1 MTTRPTP
8 LVAVSLKMYFE
19 RERTLDYC
27 RAVAGI
33 AAAHPEVGA
42 GAVRLAVLPDFL
54 TVPAA
59 VEILGGT
66 GVYVGAQ
73 DLAPE
78 ARGAF
83 TGEVSGADLAAL
95 GVRCVEVGH
104 AERRTIFKE
113 DDEMVARKTATAIGT
128 GLIPLLCVGEAERS
142 DPAEAAAVCAA
153 QVAGAVGGSTSAEVW
168 VAYEPYW
175 AIGAPEPAPADY
187 VIAVCEELRGALA
200 GSVPTHSLLYG
211 GSAGPGLLTRLGLA
225 VDGLFLG
232 RFAHD
237 PAAFG
242 RVVEEAL
249 AR

>member
-1 MTTRPTP
+1 MAPTP

-19 RERTLDYC
+19 RERTLGYC
-27 RAVAGI
+27 RAVAEI
-33 AAAHPEVGA
+33 ARERPGVADG
-42 GAVRLAVLPDFL
+42 GVRLAVLPDFL

-59 VEILGGT
+59 VEILAGT
-66 GVYVGAQ
+66 GVHVGAQ

-113 DDEMVARKTATAIGT
+113 DEAMVARKTAAALAA
-128 GLIPLLCVGEAERS
+128 GLVPLLCVGEAERS
-142 DPAEAAAVCAA
+142 EPAEAARVCAE
-153 QVAGAVGGSTSAEVW
+153 QVTSALGGRTDAEVW

-187 VIAVCEELRGALA
+187 VIAVCEALRGELA
-200 GSVPTHSLLYG
+200 TTVPAHSLLYG
-211 GSAGPGLLTRLGLA
+211 GSAGPGLLTRLGGA

-242 RVVEEAL
+242 AVVDEAL

>member
-1 MTTRPTP
+1 MSTP

-19 RERTLDYC
+19 RERTLGYC
-27 RAVAGI
+27 RAVADI
-33 AAAHPEVGA
+33 ARERPAVAEGT
-42 GAVRLAVLPDFL
+42 VRLAVLPDFL
-54 TVPAA
+54 TTAA
-59 VEILGGT
+59 AADIFTGT
-66 GVYVGAQ
+66 EVFLGAQ

-113 DDEMVARKTATAIGT
+113 DDQMVARKTATALST
-128 GLIPLLCVGEAERS
+128 GLIPLLCVGEADKT
-142 DPAEAAAVCAA
+142 DPEEAAAICAE
-153 QVAGAVGGSTSAEVW
+153 QVASAVGGRTDEEIW

-175 AIGAPEPAPADY
+175 AIGAPEPAPAEY
-187 VIAVCEELRGALA
+187 VIAVCEALRTRLA
-200 GSVPTHSLLYG
+200 DSAPSYSLLYG
-211 GSAGPGLLTRLGLA
+211 GSAGPGLLTRLGNA

-242 RVVEEAL
+242 RVVDEAI

>member
-1 MTTRPTP
+1 MPTP

-19 RERTLDYC
+19 RERTLGYC
-27 RAVAGI
+27 RAVADI
-33 AAAHPEVGA
+33 ARERPEVSA

-59 VEILGGT
+59 ADILSGT
-66 GVYVGAQ
+66 GVVLGAQ

-78 ARGAF
+78 ARGAY
-83 TGEVSGADLAAL
+83 TGEVSAADLAAL
-95 GVRCVEVGH
+95 GVGCVEVGH

-113 DDEMVARKTATAIGT
+113 DSAMVARKTATAIAT

-142 DPAEAAAVCAA
+142 DPTEAAAVCAR
-153 QVAGAVGGSTSAEVW
+153 QVADAVGGRTDAEVW

-175 AIGAPEPAPADY
+175 AIGAPEPAPAEY
-187 VIAVCEELRGALA
+187 VIAVCEALRGELA
-200 GSVPTHSLLYG
+200 ASVPTHSLLYG
-211 GSAGPGLLTRLGLA
+211 GSAGPGLLTRLGGA

-237 PAAFG
+237 PVAFG
-242 RVVEEAL
+242 RVVDEAI